1 MKMDG
6 TELSA
11 RFALPPNSR
20 SYCGKPSFRRAF
32 AAFLADKS
40 AANRMALGR
49 ELSKFTAHYAYLR
62 LIAAANR
69 LPPFDKKVAE
79 ALWIGN
85 GLLEKVRIGD
95 LRKIILQQFCGKGM
109 LPKFRAKRLA
119 RSLPGGFAPHHS
131 FHVLYL
137 HTISGAIRSS
147 LENADSCR
155 VSWGKVIRAGSG
167 FVEVATQRLVRE
179 NGSLVLAPCNKRW
192 KTTCAGMA
200 LLDKP
205 KAGDVVASH
214 WGIAVM
220 ELTPAQA
227 RRLQRCTLRNIRI
240 ASGTRAAR

>member
-20 SYCGKPSFRRAF
+20 AYCGKPSFRKAF
-32 AAFLADKS
+32 AAFLADRR
-40 AANRMALGR
+40 AANRMALER

-62 LIAAANR
+62 LIASASG
-69 LPPFDKKVAE
+69 LSPFDKKVAE

-85 GLLEKVRIGD
+85 GLLEKVRIRD
-95 LRKIILQQFCGKGM
+95 LRKILLQQFCGKGM
-109 LPKFRAKRLA
+109 LPKSRAKRLA
-119 RSLPGGFAPHHS
+119 ESLPGGFAPHHS

-137 HTISGAIRSS
+137 HTISGVIEPSV
-147 LENADSCR
+147 ENADSCR

-167 FVEVATQRLVRE
+167 FVEVATQRLAKE
-179 NGSLVLAPCNKRW
+179 NGRLLLLPVKKRW
-192 KTTCAGMA
+192 KTSCAGVT

-220 ELTPAQA
+220 ELAPAQV
-227 RRLQRCTLRNIRI
+227 RRLEKFTEINLK
-240 ASGTRAAR
+240 AANSE